1 MFSRFL
7 RSAYKHLQP
16 FLAPLDLSV
25 SGAEGVGGLRRPSD
39 VRRPS
44 SVVRRQDLGK
54 KPKAFRVLGLALSNL
69 ACMCIKPFPT
79 GP

>member
-1 MFSRFL
+1 MQPILLKSQFSLF
-7 RSAYKHLQP
+7 Q
-16 FLAPLDLSV
+16 FLAQLDLSV

-39 VRRPS
+39 VRRPAS
-44 SVVRRQDLGK
+44 GVRRQDLGK